1 MQQRGT
7 QSRRARASEM
17 MDPSKGSLPPG
28 GGPSSSQ
35 WRHWP
40 LVAIIALIAATA
52 GWTTVA
58 VMLLDG
64 RNDSPVA
71 QATESPAD
79 TSGDVLPSD
88 DPGDSVAL
96 SHAAPEMEALLP
108 TTVADLTLTTESIL
122 GSTYLGDDAW
132 STAVRAEMA
141 KAKLTDDD
149 LKIGVAYDTSGDP
162 RQLSITVYRAE
173 GADVNGMLKAMV
185 DSYASQDPPY
195 TVSKTTVAD
204 KAVTKAVA
212 TDGSTD
218 SLDIFWYVNDGNI
231 YDVETT
237 DETLAGAA
245 IAALPP
251 VTAAPPPAPSTAAPS
266 DTAAPSA
273 S

>member
-1 MQQRGT
+1 MQQRGM

-17 MDPSKGSLPPG
+17 MDPSQGSGRPPG
-28 GGPSSSQ
+28 GPANSQ

-40 LVAIIALIAATA
+40 LVAIIALVAATA

-58 VMLLDG
+58 VMVLDG
-64 RNDSPVA
+64 RNGAVA
-71 QATESPAD
+71 QVTPSPAD
-79 TSGDVLPSD
+79 TGDDVLPSD
-88 DPGDSVAL
+88 EDPGDSVAL
-96 SHAAPEMEALLP
+96 SHAAPELEALLP
-108 TTVADLTLTTESIL
+108 TTVEDLTLTTESIL

-132 STAVRAEMA
+132 STAVRAELT

-173 GADVNGMLKAMV
+173 GVDVEAMLKAMV
-185 DSYASQDPPY
+185 DSYAALDPPF
-195 TVSKTTVAD
+195 TISTATIAD

-212 TDGSTD
+212 SDGADD
-218 SLDIFWYVNDGNI
+218 SLDIYWYVNDGNI

-237 DETLAGAA
+237 DEALAGAA

-251 VTAAPPPAPSTAAPS
+251 VTDVPPAPPA
-266 DTAAPSA
+266 TAAPSA
-273 S
+273 SAAASPS

>member
-7 QSRRARASEM
+7 QSRRVRASEM
-17 MDPSKGSLPPG
+17 MDPPQGSQPG
-28 GGPSSSQ
+28 GGPGSSQ

-58 VMLLDG
+58 VMVLDG
-64 RNDSPVA
+64 RNAPVA
-71 QATESPAD
+71 EVTPTPAD
-79 TSGDVLPSD
+79 TSEDVLPSD

-96 SHAAPEMEALLP
+96 SHVAPELEALLP
-108 TTVADLTLTTESIL
+108 TTVDDLTLTTESIL

-132 STAVRAEMA
+132 STAVRAELT
-141 KAKLTDDD
+141 KANLTDDD

-162 RQLSITVYRAE
+162 RQLSITVYQAKGTDTE
-173 GADVNGMLKAMV
+173 AMLKAMV
-185 DSYASQDPPY
+185 DSYAALDPPY
-195 TVSKTTVAD
+195 TISKTTVAD

-212 TDGSTD
+212 TDGADD
-218 SLDIFWYVNDGNI
+218 SLDIYWYVNDGNI
-231 YDVETT
+231 YDIETT
-237 DETLAGAA
+237 DDALAGAA

-251 VTAAPPPAPSTAAPS
+251 VTDAPPPPPSTAAPS
-266 DTAAPSA
+266 GSAAPSA

>member
-7 QSRRARASEM
+7 QSRRVRASEM
-17 MDPSKGSLPPG
+17 MDPSLGSPPPS
-28 GGPSSSQ
+28 GGPANSQ

-40 LVAIIALIAATA
+40 LVAIIALVAATA

-64 RNDSPVA
+64 RNTAVA
-71 QATESPAD
+71 QVSASPAD
-79 TSGDVLPSD
+79 TVEDVLPSD

-96 SHAAPEMEALLP
+96 SHDVPELEALLP
-108 TTVADLTLTTESIL
+108 TTVDNLTLQTESIL

-132 STAVRAEMA
+132 STAVRAELT

-162 RQLSITVYRAE
+162 RQLSITVYQAK
-173 GADVNGMLKAMV
+173 GVDVNAMLKAMV
-185 DSYASQDPPY
+185 DTYAVQDPPY
-195 TVSKTTVAD
+195 TISKATIAD
-204 KAVTKAVA
+204 KPVTRAVA
-212 TDGSTD
+212 SDGSTD

-237 DETLAGAA
+237 DEALAGAA

-251 VTAAPPPAPSTAAPS
+251 VTDVPPAPSPTAAPAGS
-266 DTAAPSA
+266 AAPSA